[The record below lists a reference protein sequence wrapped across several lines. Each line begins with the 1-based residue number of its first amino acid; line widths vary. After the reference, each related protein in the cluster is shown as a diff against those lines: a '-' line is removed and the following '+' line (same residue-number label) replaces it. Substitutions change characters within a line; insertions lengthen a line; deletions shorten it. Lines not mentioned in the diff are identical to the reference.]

1 MLLGVS
7 SEFPELSAS
16 LCELP
21 ATAPAPSLP
30 ACCLPS
36 SRPPVLSFWNC
47 KFQIIPSFYRSCFGV
62 VFYCSNRKVT
72 KT

>member
-7 SEFPELSAS
+7 SEVPELSAS

-30 ACCLPS
+30 VCCLPS
-36 SRPPVLSFWNC
+36 SHPILLEL
-47 KFQIIPSFYRSCFGV
+47 
-62 VFYCSNRKVT
+62 
-72 KT
+72 